1 MAACRKSDD
10 PDAVGVNFPCGGV
23 GFDGSY
29 GALRVSE
36 GNEGVAFWESVLE
49 DDPCDAVL
57 VEPFGDAVTLGSGDE
72 AAVTAARADDEGGAG
87 RVRGEVDRDC
97 GGARNDGT

>member
-1 MAACRKSDD
+1 M
-10 PDAVGVNFPCGGV
+10 
-23 GFDGSY
+23 
-29 GALRVSE
+29 
-36 GNEGVAFWESVLE
+36 
-49 DDPCDAVL
+49 L
-57 VEPFGDAVTLGSGDE
+57 VEPFGDAVTFGSGDE